1 MQSCMPVKSLH
12 AMCPALPQPCMHGSL
27 RVDTFAELLVHLLR
41 PALRCAVL
49 SPAAAQAIAE
59 GKGTAEAEAF
69 AEAVAAAGLQKV
81 GDWYGVCRP

>member
-1 MQSCMPVKSLH
+1 MGRCALTLLLNSLFIF
-12 AMCPALPQPCMHGSL
+12 CVP
-27 RVDTFAELLVHLLR
+27 
-41 PALRCAVL
+41 RCAVL